1 MKPKPTKSHSLRGKP
16 GGIRWLMGHELR
28 LFWRRGRIS
37 ARSGII
43 LVAFLLGLWSIMSY
57 FIFMRIGPLIPPP
70 PFDDGPAHGLVLAA
84 ISVMI
89 AFMGS
94 VMMSGAILGSVEAI
108 YTRNDLDLLLST
120 PISPWRILA
129 VRSAAIAVGA
139 MPLYAGLL
147 GPPLIWMTVFSSPLW
162 LSAIIFVTTL
172 AFIATGLALLIVT
185 ALFRLIGPK
194 RTRVLAQIFS
204 AIAGAAVF
212 LTFQYFNVT
221 SRNAGGMTPEETA
234 ALIQTWNIDPHVW
247 WLFPARAFTG
257 DIFSILFW
265 IITTVVIFPLGV
277 YVFSR
282 GFVADAAAT
291 SAMGQ
296 KKRVADVRVATV
308 RGGVMRSVV
317 RKELRLLTRDP
328 LLLSQIGLQ
337 LLYFLPIGFVL
348 LRPDGDFLL
357 TPAAFAPALT
367 LLAGALAGS
376 LIWVTVSA
384 EDAPDLITSAPV
396 PIRTVNRAKLFAAIA
411 PVLLLMT
418 LPIIA
423 LAVRDPR
430 VAAWTTG
437 GVVVNAISAALIGV
451 WRRTQGSRKD
461 FVRRR
466 QNGSLMSS
474 LGKAFVGL
482 GITATTAAGAY
493 DYPWLALIPAII
505 VLAMLGAL
513 YRPTQQFALTS

>member
-1 MKPKPTKSHSLRGKP
+1 MTKKPARSRSLGGKP
-16 GGIRWLMGHELR
+16 GSIRWLMGHELR

-37 ARSGII
+37 PRSGII
-43 LVAFLLGLWSIMSY
+43 LVAFLLGIWSITSY

-84 ISVMI
+84 VSVMI

-120 PISPWRILA
+120 PVSPWRILA

-147 GPPLIWMTVFSSPLW
+147 GPPLLWMTVFSSPLW
-162 LSAIIFVTTL
+162 LSSIIFVATL
-172 AFIATGLALLIVT
+172 AFIATSLALLIVT
-185 ALFRLIGPK
+185 ALFRVIGPK

-221 SRNAGGMTPEETA
+221 SRSAGGMTPEETA
-234 ALIQTWNIDPHVW
+234 ALIQTWNIDPYVW

-257 DIFSILFW
+257 DILSILFW
-265 IITTVVIFPLGV
+265 IVTTVVIFPLGV

-282 GFVADAAAT
+282 GFVTDAAAA

-296 KKRVADVRVATV
+296 RKRVADERVAAV

-396 PIRTVNRAKLFAAIA
+396 PIRTINRAKLFSAVA

-418 LPIIA
+418 IPIIA
-423 LAVRDPR
+423 LAARDPS
-430 VAAWTTG
+430 VAAWTTA
-437 GVVVNAISAALIGV
+437 GVIANSVSAALIGV

-482 GITATTAAGAY
+482 GITAATAAGAY
-493 DYPWLALIPAII
+493 DRPWLALIPAII

-513 YRPTQQFALTS
+513 YRPTQQFAPAS